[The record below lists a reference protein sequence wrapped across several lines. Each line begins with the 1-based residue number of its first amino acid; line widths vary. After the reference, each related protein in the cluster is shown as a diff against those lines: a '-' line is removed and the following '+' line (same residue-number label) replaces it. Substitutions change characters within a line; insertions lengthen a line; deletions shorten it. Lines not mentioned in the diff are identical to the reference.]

1 MKISLVVLT
10 AGKMMGK
17 EIPITAAE
25 FRIGKDPSCQLKP
38 AAGVSDKHCAFLV
51 KQGKLFLIDLGSA
64 EGTFVNDN
72 KISAEVELKP
82 KDKVKVGPLLFEVKI
97 EAAAPA
103 AKPAV
108 AAPAA
113 AKPAVAAPAA
123 KPAVV
128 APAAKPVEK
137 VEPKN
142 HRVMMMI
149 WMICCLMMMIKHLVV
164 RSHRG
169 KMRYPKRVRKKM
181 QVDREQL
188 RRVGLSLKKNQSL
201 QQILLMQRQHYLQ
214 NSGQKS
220 SIWQKK
226 SWKQYFPSRLFCLL
240 LKSF

>member
-64 EGTFVNDN
+64 EGPFVNDN

-128 APAAKPVEK
+128 APSAKPVEK
-137 VEPKN
+137 VEPKKSSGDDDDLDDLLFDDDDKAPSGTKPSWKDA
-142 HRVMMMI
+142 I
-149 WMICCLMMMIKHLVV
+149 PEAGAEKDAGG
-164 RSHRG
+164 SG
-169 KMRYPKRVRKKM
+169 ATSEGGAKPEEKPKPTANTSDAAAALFAKFR
-181 QVDREQL
+181 
-188 RRVGLSLKKNQSL
+188 LKK
-201 QQILLMQRQHYLQ
+201 
-214 NSGQKS
+214 
-220 SIWQKK
+220 
-226 SWKQYFPSRLFCLL
+226 
-240 LKSF
+240 

>member
-17 EIPITAAE
+17 EISLTAAE

-38 AAGVSDKHCAFLV
+38 ATGVSDKHCAFLV
-51 KQGKLFLIDLGSA
+51 KQGKLFLVDLGSA

-97 EAAAPA
+97 ESAPV

-108 AAPAA
+108 A
-113 AKPAVAAPAA
+113 VPAA

-137 VEPKN
+137 VEPKKSSGDGEDDLDDLLFDDDDKAPAGAKPS
-142 HRVMMMI
+142 
-149 WMICCLMMMIKHLVV
+149 WKDAAPEAGAEKDAGG
-164 RSHRG
+164 SG
-169 KMRYPKRVRKKM
+169 ATSEGGAKPEEKPKPTANTSDAAAALFAKFR
-181 QVDREQL
+181 
-188 RRVGLSLKKNQSL
+188 LKK
-201 QQILLMQRQHYLQ
+201 
-214 NSGQKS
+214 
-220 SIWQKK
+220 
-226 SWKQYFPSRLFCLL
+226 
-240 LKSF
+240 

>member
-17 EIPITAAE
+17 EISLTAAE

-38 AAGVSDKHCAFLV
+38 ASGVSDKHCAFLV
-51 KQGKLFLIDLGSA
+51 KQGKLFLVDLGSA

-97 EAAAPA
+97 EAPAANPAVTAPA

-108 AAPAA
+108 ATPA

-123 KPAVV
+123 KPAVA

-137 VEPKN
+137 VEPK
-142 HRVMMMI
+142 
-149 WMICCLMMMIKHLVV
+149 
-164 RSHRG
+164 
-169 KMRYPKRVRKKM
+169 
-181 QVDREQL
+181 
-188 RRVGLSLKKNQSL
+188 
-201 QQILLMQRQHYLQ
+201 
-214 NSGQKS
+214 KS
-220 SIWQKK
+220 SGEGDDDLDDLLFDDDDKAPSGAK
-226 SWKQYFPSRLFCLL
+226 PSWKDAIPEAAAQKDAGGSGATSEGGAKPEEKPKPTANTSDAAAALL
-240 LKSF
+240 SKFRPKK

>member
-38 AAGVSDKHCAFLV
+38 ASGVSDKHCAFLV
-51 KQGKLFLIDLGSA
+51 KQGKLFLVDLGSA

-97 EAAAPA
+97 EVSA

-113 AKPAVAAPAA
+113 KPAVAEPAA

-137 VEPKN
+137 VEPKKSSGDGDDDLDDLLFDDDDKAPSGTKPSWKDAIPEAGAEKN
-142 HRVMMMI
+142 AGGSGSTSEGGA
-149 WMICCLMMMIKHLVV
+149 KPEE
-164 RSHRG
+164 
-169 KMRYPKRVRKKM
+169 KPKPTANTSDAAAALFAKFR
-181 QVDREQL
+181 
-188 RRVGLSLKKNQSL
+188 LKK
-201 QQILLMQRQHYLQ
+201 
-214 NSGQKS
+214 
-220 SIWQKK
+220 
-226 SWKQYFPSRLFCLL
+226 
-240 LKSF
+240 

>member
-38 AAGVSDKHCAFLV
+38 ASGVSDKHCAFLV
-51 KQGKLFLIDLGSA
+51 KQGKLFLVDLGSA

-97 EAAAPA
+97 EVSA

-113 AKPAVAAPAA
+113 KPAVAEPAA

-137 VEPKN
+137 VEPK
-142 HRVMMMI
+142 
-149 WMICCLMMMIKHLVV
+149 
-164 RSHRG
+164 
-169 KMRYPKRVRKKM
+169 
-181 QVDREQL
+181 
-188 RRVGLSLKKNQSL
+188 
-201 QQILLMQRQHYLQ
+201 
-214 NSGQKS
+214 KS
-220 SIWQKK
+220 SGDGDDDLDDL
-226 SWKQYFPSRLFCLL
+226 LFGRNQPC
-240 LKSF
+240 SF

>member
-17 EIPITAAE
+17 EIHLTAAE

-38 AAGVSDKHCAFLV
+38 ASGVSDKHCAFLV
-51 KQGKLFLIDLGSA
+51 KQGKLFLVDLGSA

-97 EAAAPA
+97 EAPAANPAVAAPAANPAVAAPA

-108 AAPAA
+108 AAPV

-123 KPAVV
+123 KPAAA

-137 VEPKN
+137 VEPKKSSGEGDDDLDDLLFDDDDKAPSGAKPSWKDA
-142 HRVMMMI
+142 I
-149 WMICCLMMMIKHLVV
+149 PEAAAQKDAGG
-164 RSHRG
+164 SG
-169 KMRYPKRVRKKM
+169 ATSEGGAKPEEKPKPTANTSDAAAALFAKFR
-181 QVDREQL
+181 
-188 RRVGLSLKKNQSL
+188 LKK
-201 QQILLMQRQHYLQ
+201 
-214 NSGQKS
+214 
-220 SIWQKK
+220 
-226 SWKQYFPSRLFCLL
+226 
-240 LKSF
+240 

>member
-38 AAGVSDKHCAFLV
+38 ATGVSDKHCAFLV
-51 KQGKLFLIDLGSA
+51 KQGKLFLVDLGSA

-97 EAAAPA
+97 EAPVAAPA
-103 AKPAV
+103 AKPVV

-113 AKPAVAAPAA
+113 KSAVAAPEA

-128 APAAKPVEK
+128 APAAKPEEK
-137 VEPKN
+137 VEPKKSSGDGDDELDELLFDDDDKAPAGAKPS
-142 HRVMMMI
+142 
-149 WMICCLMMMIKHLVV
+149 WKDAAPEAGAEKDAGG
-164 RSHRG
+164 SG
-169 KMRYPKRVRKKM
+169 ATSEGGAKPEEKPKPTANTSDAAAALFAKFR
-181 QVDREQL
+181 
-188 RRVGLSLKKNQSL
+188 LKK
-201 QQILLMQRQHYLQ
+201 
-214 NSGQKS
+214 
-220 SIWQKK
+220 
-226 SWKQYFPSRLFCLL
+226 
-240 LKSF
+240 

>member
-38 AAGVSDKHCAFLV
+38 ASGVSDKHCAFLV
-51 KQGKLFLIDLGSA
+51 KQGKLFLVDLGSA

-97 EAAAPA
+97 EAPA

-108 AAPAA
+108 A
-113 AKPAVAAPAA
+113 VPAA

-128 APAAKPVEK
+128 APAAKPEEK
-137 VEPKN
+137 VEPKKSSGDGEDDLDDLLFDDDDKAPAGAKPS
-142 HRVMMMI
+142 
-149 WMICCLMMMIKHLVV
+149 WKDAAPEAGAEKDAGG
-164 RSHRG
+164 SG
-169 KMRYPKRVRKKM
+169 ATSEGGAKPEEKPKPTANTSDAAAALFAKFR
-181 QVDREQL
+181 
-188 RRVGLSLKKNQSL
+188 LKK
-201 QQILLMQRQHYLQ
+201 
-214 NSGQKS
+214 
-220 SIWQKK
+220 
-226 SWKQYFPSRLFCLL
+226 
-240 LKSF
+240 

>member
-38 AAGVSDKHCAFLV
+38 ATGVSDKHCAFLV
-51 KQGKLFLIDLGSA
+51 KQGKLFLVDLGSA

-97 EAAAPA
+97 EAPA

-108 AAPAA
+108 A
-113 AKPAVAAPAA
+113 VPAA

-128 APAAKPVEK
+128 APAVKPEEK
-137 VEPKN
+137 VEPKKSSGDGEDDLDDLLFDDDDKAPAGAKPSWKDAAPEAGAEKDAGGSGATSEGG
-142 HRVMMMI
+142 V
-149 WMICCLMMMIKHLVV
+149 K
-164 RSHRG
+164 SEE
-169 KMRYPKRVRKKM
+169 KPKPTANTSDAAAALFAKFR
-181 QVDREQL
+181 
-188 RRVGLSLKKNQSL
+188 LKK
-201 QQILLMQRQHYLQ
+201 
-214 NSGQKS
+214 
-220 SIWQKK
+220 
-226 SWKQYFPSRLFCLL
+226 
-240 LKSF
+240 

>member
-38 AAGVSDKHCAFLV
+38 ATGVSDKHCAFLV
-51 KQGKLFLIDLGSA
+51 KQGKLFLVDLGSA

-97 EAAAPA
+97 EAPA

-108 AAPAA
+108 A
-113 AKPAVAAPAA
+113 VPAA

-128 APAAKPVEK
+128 APAAKPAEK
-137 VEPKN
+137 VEPKKSSGDGEDDLDDLLFDDDDKAPSGTKPSWKDA
-142 HRVMMMI
+142 I
-149 WMICCLMMMIKHLVV
+149 PEAGAEKDAGG
-164 RSHRG
+164 SG
-169 KMRYPKRVRKKM
+169 ATSEGGAKPEEKPKPTANTSDAAAALFAKFR
-181 QVDREQL
+181 
-188 RRVGLSLKKNQSL
+188 LKK
-201 QQILLMQRQHYLQ
+201 
-214 NSGQKS
+214 
-220 SIWQKK
+220 
-226 SWKQYFPSRLFCLL
+226 
-240 LKSF
+240 

>member
-17 EIPITAAE
+17 EIHLTAAE

-38 AAGVSDKHCAFLV
+38 ASGVSDKHCAFLV
-51 KQGKLFLIDLGSA
+51 KQGKLFLVDLGSA

-97 EAAAPA
+97 EAPAANPALAVPA

-108 AAPAA
+108 ATPA

-123 KPAVV
+123 KPAVA

-137 VEPKN
+137 VEPK
-142 HRVMMMI
+142 
-149 WMICCLMMMIKHLVV
+149 
-164 RSHRG
+164 
-169 KMRYPKRVRKKM
+169 
-181 QVDREQL
+181 
-188 RRVGLSLKKNQSL
+188 
-201 QQILLMQRQHYLQ
+201 
-214 NSGQKS
+214 KS
-220 SIWQKK
+220 SGEGDDDLDDLLFDDDDKAPSGAK
-226 SWKQYFPSRLFCLL
+226 PSWKDAIPEAAAQKDAGGSGATSEGGAKPEEKPKPTANTSDAAAALL
-240 LKSF
+240 SKFRPKK

>member
-38 AAGVSDKHCAFLV
+38 ASGVSDKHCAFLV
-51 KQGKLFLIDLGSA
+51 KQGKLFLVDLGSA

-97 EAAAPA
+97 EAPAPA
-103 AKPAV
+103 AKPA
-108 AAPAA
+108 A
-113 AKPAVAAPAA
+113 AVAVPAA

-137 VEPKN
+137 VEPKKSSGDEDDLDDLLFDDDDKAPSGTKPSWKDA
-142 HRVMMMI
+142 I
-149 WMICCLMMMIKHLVV
+149 PEAGAQKDAGG
-164 RSHRG
+164 SEATSEG
-169 KMRYPKRVRKKM
+169 GAKPEEKPKPAANTSDAAAALFAKFR
-181 QVDREQL
+181 
-188 RRVGLSLKKNQSL
+188 LKK
-201 QQILLMQRQHYLQ
+201 
-214 NSGQKS
+214 
-220 SIWQKK
+220 
-226 SWKQYFPSRLFCLL
+226 
-240 LKSF
+240 

>member
-38 AAGVSDKHCAFLV
+38 ASGVSDKHCAFLV
-51 KQGKLFLIDLGSA
+51 KQGKLFLVDLGSA

-97 EAAAPA
+97 EAPA

-108 AAPAA
+108 A
-113 AKPAVAAPAA
+113 VPAA

-128 APAAKPVEK
+128 APAVKPEEK
-137 VEPKN
+137 VEPKKSSGDGEDDLDDLLFDDDDKAPAGAKPS
-142 HRVMMMI
+142 
-149 WMICCLMMMIKHLVV
+149 WKDAAPEAGAEKDAGG
-164 RSHRG
+164 SG
-169 KMRYPKRVRKKM
+169 ATSEGGAKPEEKPKPTANTSDAAAALFAKFR
-181 QVDREQL
+181 
-188 RRVGLSLKKNQSL
+188 LKK
-201 QQILLMQRQHYLQ
+201 
-214 NSGQKS
+214 
-220 SIWQKK
+220 
-226 SWKQYFPSRLFCLL
+226 
-240 LKSF
+240 